1 MHCDSI
7 NEVNS
12 DVLLHNFD
20 LFDKKD
26 VQDEQYCSL
35 MKHVE
40 QNPDGNPNFCIRN
53 SKLFIRIEAKH
64 TASLTDIPVWKMWV
78 PTTQRKQILEREHSL
93 PEGAHDGI
101 KKTLERIRR
110 LHYWP
115 KMTIDVHDFVVNCI
129 ICKQSKAPNQCARPP
144 LGKLTIPERPWQKI
158 YIDLLGPYL
167 RSSNG
172 KTTIFIILDHLT
184 KFVYLK
190 TLTKATASNI
200 VNCLRD
206 EIFSL
211 FSVPQIIHSDN
222 GVQFVGK
229 EFQGLI
235 KEFGINHIKTA
246 YYSPQSN
253 ASERVNRSIV
263 AVTRAYLAEKH
274 TVWDKHLPEIS
285 SALRNSIH
293 ESTGYSPHFLLFGYH
308 KIVHG
313 NDYKLLHEL
322 HMIDEGSIDWMNVSD
337 RL

>member
-1 MHCDSI
+1 MI
-7 NEVNS
+7 
-12 DVLLHNFD
+12 
-20 LFDKKD
+20 
-26 VQDEQYCSL
+26 
-35 MKHVE
+35 
-40 QNPDGNPNFCIRN
+40 
-53 SKLFIRIEAKH
+53 
-64 TASLTDIPVWKMWV
+64 
-78 PTTQRKQILEREHSL
+78 
-93 PEGAHDGI
+93 
-101 KKTLERIRR
+101 
-110 LHYWP
+110 
-115 KMTIDVHDFVVNCI
+115 IDVPDFVVNCI

-158 YIDLLGPYL
+158 YIDLLGPYP

-263 AVTRAYLAEKH
+263 AAIRAYLAEKH

-322 HMIDEGSIDWMNVSD
+322 NMIDEGSLDWMSVSD
-337 RL
+337 RLQVVHAEVKKNLALAYKKYSERYNLRTRVRSLNIGQTVFVKQHPVSDAKKKFVGKFAFPFIKAVVKERRGNLNYVLSDEKGTILGTYHLMDIKV